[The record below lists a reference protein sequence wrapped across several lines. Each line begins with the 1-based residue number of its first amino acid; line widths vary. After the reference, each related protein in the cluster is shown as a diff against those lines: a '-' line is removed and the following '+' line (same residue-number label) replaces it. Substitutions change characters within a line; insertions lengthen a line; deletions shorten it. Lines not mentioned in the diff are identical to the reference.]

1 MRQRFSDEQIV
12 AILREGEGG
21 SDSIRDV
28 CRKHAITETT
38 FYRWRR
44 RFGAMSKPEVRR
56 LRELERENE
65 RLKRMMAERD
75 IELDII
81 KEFLAKNS

>member
-1 MRQRFSDEQIV
+1 MKQRFSDEQIV

-21 SDSIRDV
+21 ADSIREV

-44 RFGAMSKPEVRR
+44 CFGAMSKPEVRR

-81 KEFLAKNS
+81 KELLAKNS

>member
-1 MRQRFSDEQIV
+1 
-12 AILREGEGG
+12 
-21 SDSIRDV
+21 
-28 CRKHAITETT
+28 
-38 FYRWRR
+38 
-44 RFGAMSKPEVRR
+44 MSKPEVRR

>member
-1 MRQRFSDEQIV
+1 MKRRFSDEQIV

-21 SDSIRDV
+21 ADSIREV

-44 RFGAMSKPEVRR
+44 RFGAMSKPGVRR
-56 LRELERENE
+56 LPLERENS
-65 RLKRMMAERD
+65 ASS
-75 IELDII
+75 
-81 KEFLAKNS
+81 A